1 MHRSRADLSWYDW
14 QFYARAVDTP
24 NANRPV
30 CRIDWDGD
38 WDVAADEQVQGN
50 IVLQPN
56 TWYHLACT
64 YDGTDLKFYIDGNLT
79 DTTTHVGGVIP
90 NGGRDITI
98 GGNDAWG
105 EYFDG
110 VIDEVHIYNR
120 ALSEAEI
127 QALMTSGSTP

>member
-24 NANRPV
+24 NANLPV

-79 DTTTHVGGVIP
+79 DTTTHVGRSSRMVAATSRLAATTPGVSTSTVSLMKSIS
-90 NGGRDITI
+90 TI
-98 GGNDAWG
+98 GRS
-105 EYFDG
+105 
-110 VIDEVHIYNR
+110 VKQKSR
-120 ALSEAEI
+120 PS
-127 QALMTSGSTP
+127 